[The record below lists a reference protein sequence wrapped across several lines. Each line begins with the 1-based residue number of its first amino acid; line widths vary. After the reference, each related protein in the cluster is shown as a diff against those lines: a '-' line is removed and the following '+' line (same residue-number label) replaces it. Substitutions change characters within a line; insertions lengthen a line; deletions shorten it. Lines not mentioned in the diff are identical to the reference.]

1 MFLAFFELGLEGYRF
16 LGLLAFF
23 FAGFLAFFLTVLA
36 LASLPA

>member
-23 FAGFLAFFLTVLA
+23 FAGFLAFFLTFFA

>member
-1 MFLAFFELGLEGYRF
+1 MFLAFFELGLEDYRF

-23 FAGFLAFFLTVLA
+23 FAGFLTFFLTFFA

>member
-1 MFLAFFELGLEGYRF
+1 MFLAFFELGLERYRF